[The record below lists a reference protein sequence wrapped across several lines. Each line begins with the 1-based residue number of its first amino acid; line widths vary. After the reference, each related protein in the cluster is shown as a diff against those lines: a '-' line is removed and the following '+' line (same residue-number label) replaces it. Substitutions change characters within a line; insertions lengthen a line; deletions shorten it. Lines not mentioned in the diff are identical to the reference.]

1 MKKEIVFVIAV
12 ALFLFAYILDYFAGP
27 INLVVKSP
35 LVFLDLKFF
44 NLYPMTFV
52 AVAVRTTALIISV
65 SLVLSLIDKQYF
77 QKIIISLFLT
87 FVAEIYAFQQ
97 LATGAK
103 ITPVLWTLAISYAG
117 AGLIIPIIFYIFAS
131 ITHLLIPQPKNVTHL
146 SEPQDNSSKPSS
158 SVLNP

>member
-1 MKKEIVFVIAV
+1 MKKEVVFVIAA

-27 INLVVKSP
+27 INLIVKSP
-35 LVFLDLKFF
+35 LFFLDLKYF

-52 AVAVRTTALIISV
+52 AVAVRTTALVISV
-65 SLVLSLIDKQYF
+65 SLVLSLIEKQYF
-77 QKIIISLFLT
+77 QKIIISLFLA
-87 FVAEIYAFQQ
+87 FVSEIYAFQQ

-117 AGLIIPIIFYIFAS
+117 AGLIIPIIFYIFAR
-131 ITHLLIPQPKNVTHL
+131 ITQFLIPQPKNVVHL
-146 SEPQDNSSKPSS
+146 PQEEDNSSDSS

>member
-1 MKKEIVFVIAV
+1 MKKEIVFVITV
-12 ALFLFAYILDYFAGP
+12 GLFLFAYILDYFAGP
-27 INLVVKSP
+27 INLMVKSP
-35 LVFLDLKFF
+35 LIFLDLKFF

-65 SLVLSLIDKQYF
+65 ALILSTIEKHYST
-77 QKIIISLFLT
+77 KIIISLFLT

-117 AGLIIPIIFYIFAS
+117 AGLIIPVTFYIFAS
-131 ITHLLIPQPKNVTHL
+131 ITQFLIPQSKNTVHLTESETVT
-146 SEPQDNSSKPSS
+146 SPSS

>member
-12 ALFLFAYILDYFAGP
+12 GLFLFAYILDYFAGP
-27 INLVVKSP
+27 INLSVKSP
-35 LVFLDLKFF
+35 LIFLDIKYF

-52 AVAVRTTALIISV
+52 AVAV
-65 SLVLSLIDKQYF
+65 
-77 QKIIISLFLT
+77 KIIISLFLA

-117 AGLIIPIIFYIFAS
+117 AGLIIPVIFYIFAS
-131 ITHLLIPQPKNVTHL
+131 ITHLLIPQSKNATHL
-146 SEPQDNSSKPSS
+146 SEPQNNSSDSS